1 MGAANTPVFDAE
13 EAKKALIGIARD
25 LKGLAYAFNT
35 KSSYMMLFDWMYPF
49 LLVIIESFFYFYY
62 FFSLLGQLTENH
74 LRAFIYL
81 FIEIHLRGPKK
92 DHKWVT
98 KCFQFFFFLNYVI
111 NNSQIIFIGLTLFFF
126 FCF

>member
-49 LLVIIESFFYFYY
+49 L
-62 FFSLLGQLTENH
+62 
-74 LRAFIYL
+74 
-81 FIEIHLRGPKK
+81 
-92 DHKWVT
+92 
-98 KCFQFFFFLNYVI
+98 
-111 NNSQIIFIGLTLFFF
+111 IFNLIFNR
-126 FCF
+126 